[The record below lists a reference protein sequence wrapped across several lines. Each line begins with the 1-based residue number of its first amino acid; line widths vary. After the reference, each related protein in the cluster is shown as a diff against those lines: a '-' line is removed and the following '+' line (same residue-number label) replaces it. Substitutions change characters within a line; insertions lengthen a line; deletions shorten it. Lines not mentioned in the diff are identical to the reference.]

1 MSCRLFSDFHCPFSY
16 AMHERLHDLGLMAQ
30 ISWHGVQHARHSPVP
45 MQTWSGHL
53 ASELKQEVRW
63 CGDWRRSCPL
73 RCRWASLTVVRPL
86 PRQPAHSIDGLL
98 AQEFIRS
105 LYQLFWVGGKDIS
118 SQQLLQDTA
127 ERRGLPPAQI
137 CGKTALP
144 IDDQLCVWEAR
155 WNETEHSGVPLVQRS
170 RARSWLGSFR
180 PVLSG
185 VSSAKAYACRN

>member
-1 MSCRLFSDFHCPFSY
+1 MVRRLAPELSIALP
-16 AMHERLHDLGLMAQ
+16 LGKPNSGPA
-30 ISWHGVQHARHSPVP
+30 IAAAARA
-45 MQTWSGHL
+45 L
-53 ASELKQEVRW
+53 
-63 CGDWRRSCPL
+63 
-73 RCRWASLTVVRPL
+73 
-86 PRQPAHSIDGLL
+86 SIDRLL